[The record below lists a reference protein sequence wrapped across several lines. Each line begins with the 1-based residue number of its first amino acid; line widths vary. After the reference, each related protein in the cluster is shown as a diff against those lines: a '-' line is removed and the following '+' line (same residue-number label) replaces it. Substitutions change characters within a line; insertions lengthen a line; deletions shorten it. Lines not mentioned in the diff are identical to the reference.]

1 MSEFNISVHNKQ
13 GKEKSGKY
21 ILYMPDFLFTAIL
34 KYTSYNMEELSTNEY
49 LRGIVLNLPSTP
61 GIYQY
66 LNKEGVI
73 IYVGKAKNLKRRVY
87 SYFSKE
93 HQSAKTRILV
103 SKIAD
108 IRYIVVNTEED
119 ALLLENNLIKKY
131 KPRYNVLLKDDKS
144 YPSICVSNEYFPR
157 VFKTRQIIR
166 NGSTYYG
173 PYSHIPS
180 MQAVLDLIKKLYP
193 LRTCHLALTPEN
205 IRQGKFNVCLEYL
218 IKNCKGPCIG
228 MQSHDEYMDNI
239 AQVKEILK
247 GNTQAI
253 SDALMKEM
261 MSLAEE
267 MKFEEA
273 QKIKEK
279 YELIE
284 SYRAKSEVV
293 SSILHNIDVFSIEMD
308 ENSAYINYLHI
319 TNGCINQAFTFEYK
333 KRLNETKEE
342 LLQLG
347 IIEMRERYKSCSREI
362 IVPFELDMELN
373 NVTFTIPQ
381 RGDKKHLLEL
391 SLLNV
396 KQYKVD
402 RLKQAEKLNPEQ
414 RSVRLLKEIQEQLQ
428 MDKMPMH
435 IECFDN
441 SNIQGSD
448 AVAACV
454 VFKKARPS
462 KKDYRKYNIKT
473 VVGPDDYASM
483 QEVVRR
489 RYSRIL
495 EEQGDLPDLILIDGG
510 KGQME
515 VVRQVIE
522 DELKLQIPIAGLA
535 KNNKHRTSEVLF
547 GFPPMTIG
555 IKQGTPLFHL
565 LENIQDEVH
574 RFAITFHRDKRSK
587 SQIASVLDG
596 IKGIGE
602 KRKTALLKEFKS
614 VARIKQATVEELAAV
629 IGEAAAQSV
638 KEAL

>member
-1 MSEFNISVHNKQ
+1 MEN
-13 GKEKSGKY
+13 KEK
-21 ILYMPDFLFTAIL
+21 AIA
-34 KYTSYNMEELSTNEY
+34 NDY
-49 LRGIVLNLPSTP
+49 LRSIVMNLPETP

-66 LNKEGVI
+66 LDSEGTI

-87 SYFSKE
+87 SYFAKE
-93 HQSAKTRILV
+93 HESRKTRVLV
-103 SKIAD
+103 TRIAD

-131 KPRYNVLLKDDKS
+131 RPRYNVLLKDDKS

-157 VFKTRQIIR
+157 VFKTRKLIR
-166 NGSTYYG
+166 DGSTYFG
-173 PYSHIPS
+173 PYSHVPS
-180 MQAVLDLIKKLYP
+180 MMAMLELIKRLYP
-193 LRTCHLALTPEN
+193 LRTCNLALTPEN
-205 IRQGKFNVCLEYL
+205 IAAGKFKVCLEYH

-228 MQSHDEYMDNI
+228 AQSHEEYMKSI
-239 AQVKEILK
+239 AEIREILK
-247 GNTQAI
+247 GNTQSI
-253 SDALMKEM
+253 SNALMEEM
-261 MSLAEE
+261 QKLAEE
-267 MKFEEA
+267 LRFEEA
-273 QKIKEK
+273 QKVKEK

-284 SYRAKSEVV
+284 NYRSKSEVV
-293 SSILHNIDVFSIEMD
+293 SSVIHNIDVFSIETD
-308 ENSAYINYLHI
+308 ESSAYINYLHI
-319 TNGCINQAFTFEYK
+319 TNGCVNQAFTFEYK
-333 KRLNETKEE
+333 MWVNESKEE

-347 IIEMRERYKSCSREI
+347 IVEMRERYQSQSKEI
-362 IVPFELDMELN
+362 IVPFELNMEMN
-373 NVTFTIPQ
+373 GVTFTVPQ

-414 RSVRLLKEIQEQLQ
+414 RSARLMKEIQTQLGL
-428 MDKMPMH
+428 DRLPVH

-454 VFKKARPS
+454 VFRKTKPS
-462 KKDYRKYNIKT
+462 KKEYRKYNIKT
-473 VVGPDDYASM
+473 VTGPDDYASM

-489 RYSRIL
+489 RYTRIL
-495 EEQGDLPDLILIDGG
+495 EEQGELPDVILTDGG

-522 DELKLQIPIAGLA
+522 NELHLNIPIVGLA
-535 KNNKHRTSEVLF
+535 KDNRHRTSEVLF
-547 GFPPMTIG
+547 GFPPLTIG

-565 LENIQDEVH
+565 LEQIQDEVH

-587 SQIASVLDG
+587 SQVASALDS

-602 KRKTALLKEFKS
+602 KRKSDLLRTFKS
-614 VARIKQATVEELAAV
+614 VARIRKASLQEIAAV
-629 IGEAAAQSV
+629 IGEAAAINV
-638 KEAL
+638 KEALK

>member
-1 MSEFNISVHNKQ
+1 
-13 GKEKSGKY
+13 
-21 ILYMPDFLFTAIL
+21 
-34 KYTSYNMEELSTNEY
+34 MEELNANEY
-49 LRGIVLNLPSTP
+49 LRGIVLNLPTGP

-66 LNKEGVI
+66 LNKEGTI

-144 YPSICVSNEYFPR
+144 YPSICVTNEYFPR
-157 VFKTRQIIR
+157 VFKTRKIVR

-173 PYSHIPS
+173 PYSHVPS
-180 MQAVLDLIKKLYP
+180 MMAVLELIKKLYP
-193 LRTCHLALTPEN
+193 LRTCNLALTPEN
-205 IRQGKFNVCLEYL
+205 IRNGKFNVCLEYH
-218 IKNCKGPCIG
+218 IKNCKAPCIA
-228 MQSHDEYMDNI
+228 MQSHEEYMQNI
-239 AQVKEILK
+239 AQIKEILK
-247 GNTQAI
+247 GNTQII
-253 SDALMKEM
+253 SEALMKEM
-261 MSLAEE
+261 MSLASET
-267 MKFEEA
+267 KFEEA
-273 QKIKEK
+273 QKVKEK
-279 YELIE
+279 YELIGT
-284 SYRAKSEVV
+284 YRSKSEVV
-293 SSILHNIDVFSIEMD
+293 SSVLHNIDVFSIETD
-308 ENSAYINYLHI
+308 ENTAYINYLHI

-333 KRLNETKEE
+333 MRMDETKEE

-347 IIEMRERYKSCSREI
+347 IIEMRERYKSRSKEI
-362 IVPFELDMELN
+362 IVPFELDMEMDG
-373 NVTFTIPQ
+373 VTFTIPQ

-391 SLLNV
+391 SILNV

-414 RSVRLLKEIQEQLQ
+414 RSVRLLKEIQEQLH
-428 MDKMPMH
+428 MEKLPIH

-454 VFKKARPS
+454 VFKKAKPS
-462 KKDYRKYNIKT
+462 KKDYRKYIIKT

-489 RYSRIL
+489 RYSRII
-495 EEQGDLPDLILIDGG
+495 EEQGELPDLILTDGG

-522 DELKLQIPIAGLA
+522 DELHLNIPIAGLA
-535 KNNKHRTSEVLF
+535 KDNRHRTSEVLF
-547 GFPPMTIG
+547 GFPSMTIG

-587 SQIASVLDG
+587 SQIASALDNV
-596 IKGIGE
+596 KGIGE
-602 KRKTALLKEFKS
+602 KRKTALLKAFKS
-614 VARIKQATVEELAAV
+614 VARIKKASLEELAEV
-629 IGEAAAQSV
+629 VGESAAKSV
-638 KEAL
+638 KESLG

>member
-1 MSEFNISVHNKQ
+1 MEN
-13 GKEKSGKY
+13 KEK
-21 ILYMPDFLFTAIL
+21 AIA
-34 KYTSYNMEELSTNEY
+34 NDY
-49 LRGIVLNLPSTP
+49 LRSIVMNLPETP

-66 LNKEGVI
+66 LDSEGTI

-87 SYFSKE
+87 SYFAKE
-93 HQSAKTRILV
+93 HESRKTRVLV
-103 SKIAD
+103 TRIAD

-131 KPRYNVLLKDDKS
+131 RPRYNVLLKDDKS

-157 VFKTRQIIR
+157 VFKTRKLIR
-166 NGSTYYG
+166 DGSTYFG
-173 PYSHIPS
+173 PYSHVPS
-180 MQAVLDLIKKLYP
+180 MMAMLELIKRLYP
-193 LRTCHLALTPEN
+193 LRTCNLALTPEN
-205 IRQGKFNVCLEYL
+205 IAAGKFKVCLEYH

-228 MQSHDEYMDNI
+228 AQSHDEYMKSI
-239 AQVKEILK
+239 AEIREILK
-247 GNTQAI
+247 GNTQSI
-253 SDALMKEM
+253 SNALMEEM
-261 MSLAEE
+261 QKLAEE
-267 MKFEEA
+267 LRFEEA
-273 QKIKEK
+273 QKVKEK

-284 SYRAKSEVV
+284 NYRSKSEVV
-293 SSILHNIDVFSIEMD
+293 SSVIHNIDVFSIETD
-308 ENSAYINYLHI
+308 ESSAYINYLHI
-319 TNGCINQAFTFEYK
+319 TNGCVNQAFTFEYK
-333 KRLNETKEE
+333 MRVNESKEE

-347 IIEMRERYKSCSREI
+347 IVEMRERYQSQSKEI
-362 IVPFELDMELN
+362 IVPFELDMEMN
-373 NVTFTIPQ
+373 GVTFTVPQ

-414 RSVRLLKEIQEQLQ
+414 RSARLMKEIQTQLGL
-428 MDKMPMH
+428 DRLPVH

-454 VFKKARPS
+454 VFRKTKPS
-462 KKDYRKYNIKT
+462 KKEYRKYNIKT
-473 VVGPDDYASM
+473 VTGPDDYASM

-489 RYSRIL
+489 RYTRIL
-495 EEQGDLPDLILIDGG
+495 EEQGELPDVILTDGG

-522 DELKLQIPIAGLA
+522 DELHLNIPIVGLA
-535 KNNKHRTSEVLF
+535 KDNRHRTSEVLF
-547 GFPPMTIG
+547 GFPPLTIG

-565 LENIQDEVH
+565 LEQIQNEVH

-587 SQIASVLDG
+587 SQVASALDS

-602 KRKTALLKEFKS
+602 KRKSDLLRTFKS
-614 VARIKQATVEELAAV
+614 VARIRKASLQEIAAV
-629 IGEAAAQSV
+629 IGEAAAINV
-638 KEAL
+638 KEALK

>member
-1 MSEFNISVHNKQ
+1 M
-13 GKEKSGKY
+13 EKK
-21 ILYMPDFLFTAIL
+21 
-34 KYTSYNMEELSTNEY
+34 EELGTNEY
-49 LRGIVLNLPSTP
+49 LRGIVLNLPESP

-66 LNKEGVI
+66 LNQEGTI

-131 KPRYNVLLKDDKS
+131 KPRYNVLLKDDKT
-144 YPSICVSNEYFPR
+144 YPSICISNEYFPR
-157 VFKTRQIIR
+157 VFKTRKIIR
-166 NGSTYYG
+166 NGSTYFG

-180 MQAVLDLIKKLYP
+180 MVAVLELIKKLYSI
-193 LRTCHLALTPEN
+193 RTCTLALTPEN
-205 IRQGKFNVCLEYL
+205 IQANKFKVCLEYH
-218 IKNCKGPCIG
+218 IKNCKAPCIG
-228 MQSHDEYMDNI
+228 LQSHEAYMKDI
-239 AQVKEILK
+239 AQIKEILK
-247 GNTQAI
+247 GNTQSI
-253 SDALMKEM
+253 SQALKKEM
-261 MSLAEE
+261 MSLAGEL
-267 MKFEEA
+267 KFEEA
-273 QKIKEK
+273 QKLKEK

-284 SYRAKSEVV
+284 NYRSKSEIV
-293 SSILHNIDVFSIEMD
+293 SSVLHNIDVFAIETD
-308 ENSAYINYLHI
+308 EHSAYINYLHI
-319 TNGCINQAFTFEYK
+319 TSGSINQAFTFEYK
-333 KRLNETKEE
+333 IRMNESKEE

-347 IIEMRERYKSCSREI
+347 IAEMRERYQSTSKEI
-362 IVPFELDMELN
+362 IIPFELDMEMKD
-373 NVTFTIPQ
+373 VTFTIPQ

-391 SLLNV
+391 SIMNV

-414 RSVRLLKEIQEQLQ
+414 RSVRLMKEIQEQLHI
-428 MDKMPMH
+428 DRLPVH

-454 VFKKARPS
+454 VFKKAKPS
-462 KKDYRKYNIKT
+462 KKDYRKYIIKT
-473 VVGPDDYASM
+473 VEGPDDYASM

-489 RYSRIL
+489 RYNRIL
-495 EEQGDLPDLILIDGG
+495 EEQGELPDLILTDGG

-522 DELKLQIPIAGLA
+522 DELHLNIPIVGLA
-535 KNNKHRTSEVLF
+535 KNNRHKTSEVLY
-547 GFPPMTIG
+547 GFPPVVLG

-587 SQIASVLDG
+587 SQVASALDH

-602 KRKTALLKEFKS
+602 KRKTALLKTFKS
-614 VARIKQATVEELAAV
+614 VARIKQASLEEIAAV
-629 IGEAAAQSV
+629 VGEAAAKSI
-638 KEAL
+638 KESLQ

>member
-1 MSEFNISVHNKQ
+1 
-13 GKEKSGKY
+13 
-21 ILYMPDFLFTAIL
+21 
-34 KYTSYNMEELSTNEY
+34 MEELSTNEY

-205 IRQGKFNVCLEYL
+205 IRQGKFNVCLEYH

-273 QKIKEK
+273 QKVKEK

-308 ENSAYINYLHI
+308 ENSAYISYLHI

-495 EEQGDLPDLILIDGG
+495 EEQGELPDLILTDGG

-587 SQIASVLDG
+587 SQIASALDG

-629 IGEAAAQSV
+629 IGEAAAKSV

>member
-1 MSEFNISVHNKQ
+1 M
-13 GKEKSGKY
+13 EKK
-21 ILYMPDFLFTAIL
+21 
-34 KYTSYNMEELSTNEY
+34 EELGTNEY
-49 LRGIVLNLPSTP
+49 IRGIVLNLPESP

-66 LNKEGVI
+66 LNQEGTI

-131 KPRYNVLLKDDKS
+131 KPRYNVLLKDDKT
-144 YPSICVSNEYFPR
+144 YPSICISNEYFPR
-157 VFKTRQIIR
+157 VFKTRKIIR
-166 NGSTYYG
+166 NGSTYFG

-180 MQAVLDLIKKLYP
+180 MVAVLELIKKLYSI
-193 LRTCHLALTPEN
+193 RTCTLALTPEN
-205 IRQGKFNVCLEYL
+205 IQANKFKVCLEYH
-218 IKNCKGPCIG
+218 IKNCKAPCIG
-228 MQSHDEYMDNI
+228 LQSHEAYMKDI
-239 AQVKEILK
+239 AQIKEILK
-247 GNTQAI
+247 GNTQSI
-253 SDALMKEM
+253 SQALKKEM
-261 MSLAEE
+261 MSLAGEL
-267 MKFEEA
+267 KFEEA
-273 QKIKEK
+273 QKLKEK

-284 SYRAKSEVV
+284 NYRSKSEIV
-293 SSILHNIDVFSIEMD
+293 SSVLHNIDVFAIETD
-308 ENSAYINYLHI
+308 EHSAYINYLHI
-319 TNGCINQAFTFEYK
+319 TNGSINQAFTFEYK
-333 KRLNETKEE
+333 IRMNESKEE

-347 IIEMRERYKSCSREI
+347 IAEMRERYQSTSKEI
-362 IVPFELDMELN
+362 IIPFELDMEMKD
-373 NVTFTIPQ
+373 VTFTIPQ

-391 SLLNV
+391 SIMNV

-414 RSVRLLKEIQEQLQ
+414 RSVRLMKEIQEQLHI
-428 MDKMPMH
+428 DRLPVH

-454 VFKKARPS
+454 VFKKAKPS
-462 KKDYRKYNIKT
+462 KKDYRKYIIKT
-473 VVGPDDYASM
+473 VEGPDDYASM

-489 RYSRIL
+489 RYNRIL
-495 EEQGDLPDLILIDGG
+495 EEQGELPDLILTDGG

-522 DELKLQIPIAGLA
+522 DELHLNIPIVGLA
-535 KNNKHRTSEVLF
+535 KNNRHKTSEVLY
-547 GFPPMTIG
+547 GFPPVVVG

-587 SQIASVLDG
+587 SQVASALDH

-602 KRKTALLKEFKS
+602 KRKTALLKTFKS
-614 VARIKQATVEELAAV
+614 VARIKQASLEEIAAV
-629 IGEAAAQSV
+629 VGEAAAKSI
-638 KEAL
+638 KESLQ

>member
-1 MSEFNISVHNKQ
+1 
-13 GKEKSGKY
+13 
-21 ILYMPDFLFTAIL
+21 
-34 KYTSYNMEELSTNEY
+34 MEELSTNEY

-205 IRQGKFNVCLEYL
+205 IRQGKFNVCLEYH

-273 QKIKEK
+273 QKVKEK

-293 SSILHNIDVFSIEMD
+293 SSILHNIDVFSIEID

-495 EEQGDLPDLILIDGG
+495 EEQGELPDLILTDGG

-587 SQIASVLDG
+587 SQIASALDG

-629 IGEAAAQSV
+629 IGEAAAKSV

>member
-1 MSEFNISVHNKQ
+1 MEN
-13 GKEKSGKY
+13 KEK
-21 ILYMPDFLFTAIL
+21 AIA
-34 KYTSYNMEELSTNEY
+34 NDY
-49 LRGIVLNLPSTP
+49 LRSIVMNLPETP

-66 LNKEGVI
+66 LDSEGTI

-87 SYFSKE
+87 SYFAKE
-93 HQSAKTRILV
+93 HESRKPRVLVTR
-103 SKIAD
+103 IAD

-131 KPRYNVLLKDDKS
+131 RPRYNVLLKDDKS

-157 VFKTRQIIR
+157 VFKTRKLIR
-166 NGSTYYG
+166 DGSTYFG
-173 PYSHIPS
+173 PYSHVPS
-180 MQAVLDLIKKLYP
+180 MMAMLELIKRLYP
-193 LRTCHLALTPEN
+193 LRTCNLALTPGN
-205 IRQGKFNVCLEYL
+205 IAAGKFKVCLEYH

-228 MQSHDEYMDNI
+228 AQSHEEYMKSI
-239 AQVKEILK
+239 AEIREILK
-247 GNTQAI
+247 GNTQSI
-253 SDALMKEM
+253 SNALMEEM
-261 MSLAEE
+261 QKLAEE
-267 MKFEEA
+267 LRFEEA
-273 QKIKEK
+273 QKVKEK

-284 SYRAKSEVV
+284 NYRSKSEVV
-293 SSILHNIDVFSIEMD
+293 SSVIHNIDVFSIETD
-308 ENSAYINYLHI
+308 ESSAYINYLHI
-319 TNGCINQAFTFEYK
+319 TNGCVNQAFTFEYK
-333 KRLNETKEE
+333 MRVNESKEE

-347 IIEMRERYKSCSREI
+347 IVEMRERYQSQSKEI
-362 IVPFELDMELN
+362 IVPFELDMEMN
-373 NVTFTIPQ
+373 GVTFTVPQ

-414 RSVRLLKEIQEQLQ
+414 RSARLMKEIQTQLGL
-428 MDKMPMH
+428 DRLPVH

-454 VFKKARPS
+454 VFRKTKPS
-462 KKDYRKYNIKT
+462 KKEYRKYNIKT
-473 VVGPDDYASM
+473 VTGPDDYASM

-489 RYSRIL
+489 RYTRIL
-495 EEQGDLPDLILIDGG
+495 EEQGELPDVILTDGG

-522 DELKLQIPIAGLA
+522 DELHLNIPIVGLA
-535 KNNKHRTSEVLF
+535 KDNRHRTSEVLF
-547 GFPPMTIG
+547 GFPPLTIG

-565 LENIQDEVH
+565 LEQIQDEVH

-587 SQIASVLDG
+587 SQVASALDS

-602 KRKTALLKEFKS
+602 KRKSDLLRTFKS
-614 VARIKQATVEELAAV
+614 VARIRKASLQEIAAV
-629 IGEAAAQSV
+629 IGEAAAINV
-638 KEAL
+638 KEALK

>member
-1 MSEFNISVHNKQ
+1 
-13 GKEKSGKY
+13 
-21 ILYMPDFLFTAIL
+21 
-34 KYTSYNMEELSTNEY
+34 MEELSTNEY

-205 IRQGKFNVCLEYL
+205 IRQGKFNVCLEYH

-273 QKIKEK
+273 QKVKEK

-495 EEQGDLPDLILIDGG
+495 EEQGELPDLILTDGG

-587 SQIASVLDG
+587 SQIASALDG

-629 IGEAAAQSV
+629 IGEAAAKSG